1 MHHPF
6 ILDLGLEI
14 VAHFGFSGS
23 GVETDAVCTDPPA
36 DAVCT
41 VPLVPLQSLPE
52 LINDALSIL

>member
-36 DAVCT
+36 
-41 VPLVPLQSLPE
+41 PLQSLPE
-52 LINDALSIL
+52 LINDA